1 MIKILGFNFIYQI
14 GGIRLAFNTTITFNN
29 EENIWLILPEGD
41 MDIYTSAE
49 FKDQVLKN
57 FDYKKA
63 DLLLDGE
70 SLEYI
75 DSTGLGVLIGI
86 LKKVKEN
93 EHNIYLTNIK
103 PNIRKLFSITELDKL
118 FIIRGEQDE

>member
-49 FKDQVLKN
+49 FKDQVLKS
-57 FDYKKA
+57 FDDKKA

-75 DSTGLGVLIGI
+75 DSTGLGALIGI